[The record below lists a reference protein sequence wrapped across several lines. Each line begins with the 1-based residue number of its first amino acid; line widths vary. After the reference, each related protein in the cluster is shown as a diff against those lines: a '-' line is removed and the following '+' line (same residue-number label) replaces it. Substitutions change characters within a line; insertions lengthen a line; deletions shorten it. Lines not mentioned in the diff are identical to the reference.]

1 MKQRLFLGGLALAA
15 ALNASCGNVVRQGKA
30 PVFLVV
36 DLLQG
41 QRGAVDPE
49 DPSGVLLSDVLT
61 LVTSP
66 EPCTPESPCPTV
78 FDDFGRVSLRT
89 ALKDVNTP
97 TGPSTNTDVTIT
109 RYRVVFRRAD
119 GRNTPGVDVPYG
131 FDSAFT
137 ATIPGGGAVKDLS
150 FELVRHNAKMEAPL
164 VQLITSPTII
174 STIAEVTFYGRDLVG
189 NEVSASASIGV
200 NFGNF
205 GDY

>member
-1 MKQRLFLGGLALAA
+1 MKKRLTIGGLALVA

-36 DLLQG
+36 DLLQAS
-41 QRGAVDPE
+41 RGAVDPGE
-49 DPSGVLLSDVLT
+49 PGGVLTSDVLT

-89 ALKDVNTP
+89 AMKDVGSP
-97 TGPSTNTDVTIT
+97 TGPSTNNDVTIT

-119 GRNTPGVDVPYG
+119 GRNTQGVDVPYS
-131 FDSAFT
+131 FDGAMT
-137 ATIPGGGAVKDLS
+137 ATIPGGGSIKDLS

-189 NEVSASASIGV
+189 NEISATGSISV